1 MYMIRYIHRCHLDLF
16 VDMSVY
22 RQWLQVLL
30 LFFFKQFNSAL
41 ADELDDS
48 VIVFINEWG
57 YGLVDLINAKECSIS
72 KDGKYPSLYTLYCL
86 FNNAFVLWFPWS
98 CRLYCTVVVATQ
110 LGIAFIYNDPLFS
123 MGYDRRL

>member
-1 MYMIRYIHRCHLDLF
+1 MIGYIHCCYFYLF
-16 VDMSVY
+16 VDMSVC
-22 RQWLQVLL
+22 RKNLKM
-30 LFFFKQFNSAL
+30 LFLFLFKQFISAL
-41 ADELDDS
+41 AYQLDYS

-123 MGYDRRL
+123 MGYDGRF